1 MKLIFQFIRPHWKL
15 CVITIALLIF
25 DVTGALIVSTLAAQ
39 MLNLGTSGAAFEL
52 LLDTGLRMALV
63 SVLSCFPQK
72 SVKIC
77 GWLFTKNH

>member
-52 LLDTGLRMALV
+52 LLDTGVRMALMPFRFRV
-63 SVLSCFPQK
+63 PA
-72 SVKIC
+72 
-77 GWLFTKNH
+77 G